1 MSVIEAI
8 IQGIVQG
15 LTEFLP
21 VSSSGHLSLYQHFTG
36 LSGESGLLFSIIL
49 HVGTLV
55 AVIAAFYRL
64 IWALILEFF
73 RMIKDIFT
81 GKFRW
86 KDRNPERNM
95 VLMIILAL
103 VPLAI
108 IYVLLGDVY
117 AAVSTDQDILVEG
130 ICFLVTSGLLFFADR
145 HCNGTKGNGDI
156 TPRDALVVG
165 TLQAIA
171 PLPGVSRSGSTIA
184 SGLMCGLSKETAVSF
199 SFILGIPAI
208 LGGSVMELKDVTPA
222 DMNLSVGVIIVG
234 LITSAVVGFLSIK
247 MVQWLLKSDRFKI
260 FAIYTLIL
268 GIVVVGIGI
277 YEHIS
282 GTHLMLAA
290 SEFCGAINL

>member
-1 MSVIEAI
+1 MSIIEAL

-36 LSGESGLLFSIIL
+36 LSGESGLMFSIIL

-55 AVIAAFYRL
+55 AVLGAFYRL
-64 IWALILEFF
+64 IWDLILEFF
-73 RMIKDIFT
+73 RMIRDIFT
-81 GKFRW
+81 GKFSF
-86 KDRNPERNM
+86 KNRNAERNM
-95 VLMIILAL
+95 IFMIILAL

-108 IYVLLGDVY
+108 IYFLLGDVY
-117 AAVSTDQDILVEG
+117 KAVSSDNDIMVEG
-130 ICFLVTSGLLFFADR
+130 FCFLLTATLLFLADR
-145 HCNGTKGNGDI
+145 KTNGTKTNGQI
-156 TPRDALVVG
+156 TPRDALVIG
-165 TLQAIA
+165 TLQAVA

-184 SGLMCGLSKETAVSF
+184 SGLMCGLSKETAVAF

-208 LGGSVMELKDVTPA
+208 LGGSVMELKDVTSA
-222 DMNLSVGVIIVG
+222 DLNLPISVILVG

-268 GIVVVGIGI
+268 GIIVIGVST
-277 YEHIS
+277 YEYIS
-282 GTHLMLAA
+282 GSPIVFAFGNA
-290 SEFCGAINL
+290 VA

>member
-1 MSVIEAI
+1 MSIIEAI

-36 LSGESGLLFSIIL
+36 LSGESGLMFSILL

-55 AVIAAFYRL
+55 AVFGAFYRL
-64 IWALILEFF
+64 IWDLILEFF
-73 RMIKDIFT
+73 RMIRDIFT
-81 GKFRW
+81 GKFSF
-86 KDRNPERNM
+86 KERNPERNM
-95 VLMIILAL
+95 ILMLFLAL

-108 IYVLLGDVY
+108 IYFLLGDVY
-117 AAVSTDQDILVEG
+117 KSVSSDNDILVEG
-130 ICFLVTSGLLFFADR
+130 LCFLVTATLLFFADR
-145 HCNGTKGNGDI
+145 HTGGTKGIGGI
-156 TPRDALVVG
+156 TVRDSLVVG
-165 TLQAIA
+165 TLQSIA

-199 SFILGIPAI
+199 SFILGIPAV
-208 LGGSVMELKDVTPA
+208 LGGSVMELKDITPA
-222 DMNLSVGVIIVG
+222 DLNLSVGVIIAG
-234 LITSAVVGFLSIK
+234 LVTSAVVGFLSIK

-268 GIVVVGIGI
+268 GVIVTGIGI

-282 GTHLMLAA
+282 G
-290 SEFCGAINL
+290 SPIVFSFGG